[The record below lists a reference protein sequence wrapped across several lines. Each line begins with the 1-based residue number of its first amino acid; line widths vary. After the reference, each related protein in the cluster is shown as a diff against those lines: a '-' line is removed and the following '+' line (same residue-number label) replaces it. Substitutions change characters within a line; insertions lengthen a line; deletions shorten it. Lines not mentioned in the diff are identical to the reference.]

1 MALES
6 KGTVTFDDVIKL
18 IEELRE
24 DFKRVETSLGASIEF
39 CHNEVAEARK
49 TVEEQKGEISKLVK
63 TVDELRSENNGLQR
77 KIADLELRVEDY
89 EQYSRHNTVE
99 IHGVPMQ
106 KGENVVAIV
115 KDVGRSLGYPIED
128 TMIDACHR
136 LRSRVGSDKHP
147 GIIVKM
153 VRRLDSEELLQKR
166 RVKQE
171 LLQKR
176 RVKRNFN
183 THDMGLTS
191 GPAVPIYIN
200 ESLSPARRSLYNAA
214 RQVKKDKNFEYLWV
228 RSGKIFLRKKQGSN
242 LITVRK
248 IEDLKDL

>member
-1 MALES
+1 
-6 KGTVTFDDVIKL
+6 
-18 IEELRE
+18 
-24 DFKRVETSLGASIEF
+24 
-39 CHNEVAEARK
+39 
-49 TVEEQKGEISKLVK
+49 
-63 TVDELRSENNGLQR
+63 
-77 KIADLELRVEDY
+77 
-89 EQYSRHNTVE
+89 
-99 IHGVPMQ
+99 MQ

-153 VRRLDSEELLQKR
+153 VRRLDSE
-166 RVKQE
+166 E

-242 LITVRK
+242 VITVRK